1 MPNAVTSPRARLLAS
16 QLERLLAYHGWA
28 YNRLLASLEALDED
42 GYRAP
47 CGLFFGSVH
56 GTLNHLAVADRI
68 WLARV
73 RREPPPFT
81 RLDAEAVSERS
92 ALAGFLADGV
102 HAWRAL
108 LSEQDDQSLGV
119 PLAYQNMR
127 GEPQL
132 KPLADIVLHLVN
144 HGTHHRGQIS
154 AALTAFGQPAP
165 VLDYL
170 YFLPETL

>member
-1 MPNAVTSPRARLLAS
+1 MPNPVTSPPARLLAS
-16 QLERLLAYHGWA
+16 QLERFLAYHGWA
-28 YNRLLASLEALDED
+28 YNRLLAGLEALDED
-42 GYRAP
+42 SYRAP

-73 RREPPPFT
+73 RHEPPPFT
-81 RLDAEAVSERS
+81 RLDVEAVSERS

-102 HAWRAL
+102 HAWRVL
-108 LSEQDDQSLGV
+108 LSAQDDRSLGL
-119 PLAYQNMR
+119 PLAYRNMR
-127 GEPQL
+127 GEPLL

-154 AALTAFGQPAP
+154 AALTALGQPTP
-165 VLDYL
+165 QLDYL
-170 YFLPETL
+170 YFLPEPL

>member
-1 MPNAVTSPRARLLAS
+1 MPNTVTTPPARLLAS
-16 QLERLLAYHGWA
+16 RLERFLAYHGWA
-28 YNRLLASLEALDED
+28 YNRLLAGLEALDED
-42 GYRAP
+42 SYRAP

-73 RREPPPFT
+73 RHALPPFT
-81 RLDAEAVSERS
+81 RLDVEAVSERG

-102 HAWRAL
+102 HAWRVL
-108 LSEQDDQSLGV
+108 LSEQDDQSLSV
-119 PLAYQNMR
+119 PLAYRNMR

-144 HGTHHRGQIS
+144 H
-154 AALTAFGQPAP
+154 
-165 VLDYL
+165 
-170 YFLPETL
+170 